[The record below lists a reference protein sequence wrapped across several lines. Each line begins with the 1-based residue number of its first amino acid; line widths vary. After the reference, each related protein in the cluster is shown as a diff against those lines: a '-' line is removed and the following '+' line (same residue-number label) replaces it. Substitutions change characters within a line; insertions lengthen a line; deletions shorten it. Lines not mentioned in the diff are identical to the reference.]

1 MLGIPGVR
9 PVGHCP
15 LKPSGEGGFGEELAG
30 GTDGRT
36 QRLGE
41 SRGLLCGRKRRG
53 GFCLAASF
61 CIGGKNL
68 RDQVGTLGAQ
78 YLQQFGA
85 ACIRCHRRVPQGG
98 GNHQL
103 GNATGEHAQR
113 QGELAQPVLTQGTAH
128 AHLREG
134 VRHEGEH
141 GNTRRR
147 REHRRVVA
155 AGQRERRRP
164 VHGDALVGVQNR
176 QQGRRGGGAELLSDA
191 LMHLN
196 IAAFGVLRVAKM
208 AQEHGDVA
216 VLAPHVIEQMRNLL
230 RLLFGALVDGHAHV
244 AFGQLIQC
252 LTCGNA
258 FRIVQGARRGSRQV
272 VGGIVHAQARI
283 NTPLTAPGEG
293 RMFAHR
299 HRTGGAQH
307 TLQNLRVLGAEHRAQ
322 GLAGHVH
329 GHARIL
335 GGTHRGG
342 AFVEQPA
349 VAGIEVAAAGD
360 HDRVHGCDS
369 VREFHHALNGLRQG
383 M

>member
-1 MLGIPGVR
+1 M
-9 PVGHCP
+9 
-15 LKPSGEGGFGEELAG
+15 
-30 GTDGRT
+30 
-36 QRLGE
+36 
-41 SRGLLCGRKRRG
+41 
-53 GFCLAASF
+53 
-61 CIGGKNL
+61 
-68 RDQVGTLGAQ
+68 
-78 YLQQFGA
+78 
-85 ACIRCHRRVPQGG
+85 PQGG

-141 GNTRRR
+141 GNTRRGG
-147 REHRRVVA
+147 EYRRVVA
-155 AGQRERRRP
+155 AGQGERRRP

-176 QQGRRGGGAELLSDA
+176 QQGRRGGGAELLGDA
-191 LMHLN
+191 LVRLN

-208 AQEHGDVA
+208 AQEHGGVA
-216 VLAPHVIEQMRNLL
+216 VLAPHVIEQTRELL

-244 AFGQLIQC
+244 AFGQLIQH

-258 FRIVQGARRGSRQV
+258 FRMVQGTRRGSRQV
-272 VGGIVHAQARI
+272 VGGIVHAQTRV

-307 TLQNLRVLGAEHRAQ
+307 TLQNLRVFGVEDRAQ
-322 GLAGHVH
+322 GLTGHIH
-329 GHARIL
+329 GHTRMF

-342 AFVEQPA
+342 AFVEQPT
-349 VAGIEVAAAGD
+349 VAGVEVAAAGD
-360 HDRVHGCDS
+360 HERVHGGDS
-369 VREFHHALNGLRQG
+369 VRELHHALNGLRQR
-383 M
+383 MQHLR

>member
-1 MLGIPGVR
+1 M
-9 PVGHCP
+9 
-15 LKPSGEGGFGEELAG
+15 
-30 GTDGRT
+30 
-36 QRLGE
+36 
-41 SRGLLCGRKRRG
+41 
-53 GFCLAASF
+53 
-61 CIGGKNL
+61 
-68 RDQVGTLGAQ
+68 
-78 YLQQFGA
+78 
-85 ACIRCHRRVPQGG
+85 
-98 GNHQL
+98 
-103 GNATGEHAQR
+103 
-113 QGELAQPVLTQGTAH
+113 
-128 AHLREG
+128 
-134 VRHEGEH
+134 
-141 GNTRRR
+141 
-147 REHRRVVA
+147 
-155 AGQRERRRP
+155 
-164 VHGDALVGVQNR
+164 HGDALVGVQNR

-369 VREFHHALNGLRQG
+369 VRELHHALNGLRQRMQHLRQRLHLRQRHQLGNGGALPVG
-383 M
+383 MQLRQDALERREGQLAFRRRPGEEEKRQVRVGRARRLRKAPERSQWSWLRRLRGRCVGRYRQ